1 MGGETGKPSIASS
14 TKLNRRE
21 QGYLEEL
28 ERTCDLELREM
39 VAQDRFAQDIG
50 RFPKRLGEHIDRL
63 PRDYRI
69 DLIVD
74 TISCINELCLRT
86 WSEYV
91 KTNWKTAS
99 PDAMLEQLW
108 QVPTLSNYLYALG
121 QDRSI
126 VERFPTLAWEDLQY
140 RNLYA
145 DGARPEDYSTAFGC
159 DLPPTS
165 HLLVI
170 EPQTAT
176 LMFEG
181 LVNKG
186 SVDLEY
192 ISSSYLDEDESLR
205 RSTRL
210 FPLIQQLSVGRQR
223 ASEPE
228 PFELVFGEGI
238 HRLVIAN
245 KKDNRETSREHLLLT
260 VLTPEIIYIKNTS
273 SHFFVEYY
281 NILRGS
287 KKLAPGESC
296 MTHSEI
302 TLSCNRIKLSIKQL
316 DFERS

>member
-1 MGGETGKPSIASS
+1 MGGETGKPSIASI

-28 ERTCDLELREM
+28 ERTCDRELREM
-39 VAQDRFAQDIG
+39 VARDRFAQDIG
-50 RFPKRLGEHIDRL
+50 RFPERVAELVDRL

-74 TISCINELCLRT
+74 TISCVNELCLRT
-86 WSEYV
+86 WSEHV

-108 QVPTLSNYLYALG
+108 QVPTLANYLYALG

-126 VERFPTLAWEDLQY
+126 VEKFKNLAWDDLQF

-145 DGARPEDYSTAFGC
+145 DGARSEDYYSAFGC

-210 FPLIQQLSVGRQR
+210 FPLIQQLSIGRQR
-223 ASEPE
+223 AGEPE
-228 PFELVFGEGI
+228 PFELVFGEGV
-238 HRLVIAN
+238 HRLVIVN
-245 KKDNRETSREHLLLT
+245 KKDTYGTSREHLLLT

-273 SHFFVEYY
+273 RFFVEYY

-316 DFERS
+316 DFDRS